1 MNLDPDGEVDYLE
14 RYHLSREKSMKIDK
28 IIFLVFSL
36 FIIFTSIISQAK
48 ADRLK
53 DLVSFAGIRSN
64 QLLGYGLVVG
74 LDGTGDSATNVTL
87 QSMASTI
94 SQFGLKV
101 GTSDLSAKNAAAVMV
116 TAELRPFTKVG
127 QTINVTVSSM
137 GKAKS
142 LRGGTLLMTALKG
155 ADGKIYAI
163 AQGNLAVGGFG
174 VEGKDGSSLSVN
186 IPTVGSI
193 ANGATVER
201 MVDTPFI
208 RNSNFVM
215 NLHQGD
221 FTTANRIVDEI
232 NKIFGP
238 NVAKALDKTS
248 ISVRAP
254 QEPGQ
259 KVPFMSLLENIQVKP
274 ADPVARVVVNART
287 GTVVIGGDVRVTP
300 AAVSHGSLTVKV
312 QEKTTTTPGTTT
324 TTQNANTTV
333 TNTTA
338 AATNEDSELS
348 AGAEPVSAFVFD
360 AGTTLSD
367 IVDAINAIG
376 TNSADLVAILEALR
390 EAGALRAQMIII

>member
-1 MNLDPDGEVDYLE
+1 
-14 RYHLSREKSMKIDK
+14 MKFNK
-28 IIFLVFSL
+28 IIFFVISI
-36 FIIFTSIISQAK
+36 FIIFSSVVSKAK

-53 DLVSFAGIRSN
+53 DLVSFSGIRSN

-74 LDGTGDSATNVTL
+74 LDGTGDSASNLTL
-87 QSMASTI
+87 QSMASTV

-101 GTSDLSAKNAAAVMV
+101 GSADLSAKNAAAVMV
-116 TAELRPFTKVG
+116 TAELRPFIKVG
-127 QTINVTVSSM
+127 QTVNVTVSSM

-142 LRGGTLLMTALKG
+142 LRGGTLLMTPLKG
-155 ADGKIYAI
+155 ADGQVYAI

-193 ANGATVER
+193 ANGATVEK

-208 RNSNFVM
+208 KNKNFVM

-221 FTTANRIVDEI
+221 FTTANRIVEEI
-232 NKIFGP
+232 NKIFGAG
-238 NVAKALDKTS
+238 VSRALDGTS
-248 ISVRAP
+248 ISVNAP
-254 QEPGQ
+254 KDPSQ
-259 KVPFMSLLENIQVKP
+259 KVSFMSILENIEVKP
-274 ADPVARVVVNART
+274 ASPVARVVVNART

-312 QEKTTTTPGTTT
+312 QENTTTTPGQTT

-333 TNTTA
+333 TNTTQPV
-338 AATNEDSELS
+338 TNEDTEIT
-348 AGAEPVSAFVFD
+348 AGAEKVSAFVFD

>member
-1 MNLDPDGEVDYLE
+1 
-14 RYHLSREKSMKIDK
+14 MKTDK

-36 FIIFTSIISQAK
+36 FIIFASIISQAK

-127 QTINVTVSSM
+127 QTMNVTVSSM

-208 RNSNFVM
+208 RNSHFVM

-238 NVAKALDKTS
+238 NVAKAMDKTS
-248 ISVRAP
+248 ISVIAP
-254 QEPGQ
+254 KDPSQ
-259 KVPFMSLLENIQVKP
+259 KVPFMSLLENVDVKP
-274 ADPVARVVVNART
+274 AAPIARVVVNART

-312 QEKTTTTPGTTT
+312 QEKTTTAPGTTT

-333 TNTTA
+333 TNQTA
-338 AATNEDSELS
+338 AVTNEESDLQ
-348 AGAEPVSAFVFD
+348 AGAENVSAFVFD